1 MERSLFSISFIIFFF
16 CLPFHAYAFQE
27 DSLRI
32 DQLNK
37 NGRQLASSGDFDGAE
52 NAYLA
57 ILRINPNSF
66 MARNNLGNV
75 YKYLGRYDEALSVF
89 FEAEEILIKEFG
101 QNCPYLAKLY
111 MNIGIIYKLKQDYEL
126 ALQYLNYAEG
136 FINTSS
142 SISDLSAKIYINLG
156 NIYFGLK
163 DWRKALASY
172 QKGIQMKKALKSGG
186 LDICYANCAT
196 AYENLGLLDS
206 ARLYYNYSIQDK
218 IDAWGISSY
227 KLIQVYNHYSWLLQ
241 SLDEDD
247 MAFQYLREALSIAQ
261 EYYPVKHPITSEC
274 YKFLGYWYLADG
286 DIEEAIKHFHNA
298 VTAVVFDYSNND
310 YFDNP
315 GPDNEIISEPVLME
329 AFRGKAA
336 ALAEQYRQTHDQ
348 HFLMVSLETLE
359 LANMLG
365 EKMRS
370 TYLGQESKLLITE
383 NSRIGFDMA
392 INTAFELY
400 KITGEI
406 EYANKAFILA
416 EKSKSS
422 VLLASL
428 QEVENKKN
436 LGIPMD
442 LQNFEQDLRAETDGL
457 KKKLYEERQREIPDS
472 LRLGTWQGKLLSLS
486 QQLDSLANVINEE
499 FPEYAS
505 KYNNEVIDLAGV
517 MNELRADQALLEYTI
532 TDTSLFIFVI
542 KNDNYDISRH
552 IIDSGFFSMI
562 DILSRFLRNN
572 DFANN
577 TISDYKAYTT
587 AAYSLYTYLFLPVL
601 DQLADKA
608 LLIVPDGQLGYIPF
622 EALLTDL
629 TDNESMDYRSL
640 PYLIYKYRTNYSY
653 SATLLFSDN
662 KSEEAS
668 YDRLLAFAPTY
679 ENLSQINSDKFPAYR
694 DYSTYLV
701 PLKYTSQEIENI
713 GALVECDKYELYEA
727 TEQAFRDQ
735 APYYDILHLAMH
747 TLINDDNPMYS
758 QLVFTLNN
766 DTIEENDGLLNT
778 YEIFNMTFR
787 ARMTVLS
794 ACNTG
799 YGKLRKGEGIMSL
812 ARGFIFAGIPTI
824 IMTLWAVEDQS
835 GSVLMSSF
843 YKNLVDGMEIDE
855 ALREAK
861 LQYLKNADQL
871 RAHPYLW
878 SGYVSIG
885 ATRPLMQQQNSRI
898 LILITGILGLVVM
911 ISLLLACFKKK

>member
-1 MERSLFSISFIIFFF
+1 M
-16 CLPFHAYAFQE
+16 
-27 DSLRI
+27 
-32 DQLNK
+32 
-37 NGRQLASSGDFDGAE
+37 
-52 NAYLA
+52 
-57 ILRINPNSF
+57 
-66 MARNNLGNV
+66 
-75 YKYLGRYDEALSVF
+75 
-89 FEAEEILIKEFG
+89 
-101 QNCPYLAKLY
+101 
-111 MNIGIIYKLKQDYEL
+111 
-126 ALQYLNYAEG
+126 
-136 FINTSS
+136 
-142 SISDLSAKIYINLG
+142 
-156 NIYFGLK
+156 K

-172 QKGIQMKKALKSGG
+172 QKGIQIKKALNFGG
-186 LDICYANCAT
+186 LGISYANCAST
-196 AYENLGLLDS
+196 YEKLGLLDS

-218 IDAWGISSY
+218 IEVYGKSSY
-227 KLIQVYNHYSWLLQ
+227 KLIVVYNNYSWLLQ
-241 SLDEDD
+241 RLHEDD
-247 MAFQYLREALSIAQ
+247 MAFQYLSDALLIAQ
-261 EYYPVKHPITSEC
+261 KEYPEKHPITSDC
-274 YKFLGYWYLADG
+274 YKYLGYWYLANG
-286 DIEEAIKHFHNA
+286 DIEQAIEHFHKS
-298 VTAVVFDYSNND
+298 VITVVFDYSDND

-329 AFRGKAA
+329 AYRGKAV
-336 ALAEQYRQTHDQ
+336 ALGAQYRQTQ
-348 HFLMVSLETLE
+348 NKYFLMASLETQE
-359 LANMLG
+359 LASLLA

-370 TYLGQESKLLITE
+370 AYLSQESKLLITE
-383 NSRIGFDMA
+383 NSRIDFDRA
-392 INTAFELY
+392 INIAFELY

-406 EYANKAFILA
+406 EYANKAFIFA

-436 LGIPMD
+436 LGIPLD
-442 LQNFEQDLRAETDGL
+442 LQNFEQELKAETDFY
-457 KKKLYEERQREIPDS
+457 KKKLYEQKQSEIPDS
-472 LRLGTWQGKLLSLS
+472 VRVGIWQGKLLSLS
-486 QQLDSLANVINEE
+486 QQLDSLANVINEQ

-505 KYNNEVIDLAGV
+505 KYDNEVIDLEGV
-517 MNELRADQALLEYTI
+517 MNKLRADQALLEYAI

-542 KNDNYDISRH
+542 RNDNYYISRH
-552 IIDSGFFSMI
+552 TIDTGFFSMI

-577 TISDYKAYTT
+577 TTGDYKAYTE
-587 AAYSLYTYLFLPVL
+587 AAYSLFTYLFLPVL
-601 DQLADKA
+601 DHLSDKA
-608 LLIVPDGQLGYIPF
+608 LIIVPDGQLGYIPL

-629 TDNESMDYRSL
+629 PDHESMDYRLL

-653 SATLLFSDN
+653 SATLLFSDDS
-662 KSEEAS
+662 SEEAS

-679 ENLSQINSDKFPAYR
+679 ENLSKINSDKFPAYR

-701 PLKYTSQEIENI
+701 PLKYISQEIENI
-713 GALVECDKYELYEA
+713 SALIECDKYESYEA

-735 APYYDILHLAMH
+735 APHYDILHLAMH

-778 YEIFNMTFR
+778 YEIFNMTLR

-812 ARGFIFAGIPTI
+812 ARGFIFAGIPSV

-835 GSVLMSSF
+835 GSILMSSF
-843 YKNLVDGMEIDE
+843 YENLVDGMEIDE

-861 LQYLKNADQL
+861 LQYLKHADQL

-885 ATRPLMQQQNSRI
+885 ATRPLIQQQNSRI
-898 LILITGILGLVVM
+898 LFIIAGILGLVLL
-911 ISLLLACFKKK
+911 ISLLLKRFIKK